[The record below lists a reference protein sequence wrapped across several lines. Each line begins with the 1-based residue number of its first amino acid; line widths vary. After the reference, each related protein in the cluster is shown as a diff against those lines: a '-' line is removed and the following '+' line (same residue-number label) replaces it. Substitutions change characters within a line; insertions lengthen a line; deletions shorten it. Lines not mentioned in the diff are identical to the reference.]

1 MYLLKILS
9 RLKLPKLSSIYFNS
23 VPPDSEEVRLFMS
36 NSIPTLDVFYLNHN
50 NITKLEA
57 SKYQNELKIALSKTT
72 NHFGVDSTSF
82 KSEEFW
88 ELVSLAKHLKEL
100 WFRVDI
106 IPLDEQP
113 HFGSMEGSIL
123 ERLVFHWCGH
133 SNLSNWKTYPM
144 RFENLIAGIAQSEGL
159 KKSINRL
166 HISDCEI
173 TRDYAQTILNKYSLN
188 SVTLEGI

>member
-9 RLKLPKLSSIYFNS
+9 KLKLPKLCRIFLNS

-57 SKYQNELKIALSKTT
+57 SKYQNEIKIALAKTT
-72 NHFGVDSTSF
+72 NVFGVDSTTF

-88 ELVSLAKHLKEL
+88 ELISLSKHLKEL
-100 WFRVDI
+100 HLRGDI

-113 HFGSMEGSIL
+113 QFGSMEGSTL
-123 ERLVFHWCGH
+123 ERLVLHWSGH
-133 SNLSNWKTYPM
+133 SHFSNWKTYPM

-166 HISDCEI
+166 YKSLI
-173 TRDYAQTILNKYSLN
+173 TLKINLINQLKW
-188 SVTLEGI
+188 